1 MDQLSIASADYCG
14 MRISL
19 WLLPPNF
26 ARLRQASTKFAGMVD
41 ANSTTRL
48 QSDKLSFAR
57 VQCLCW
63 SNGKVLSRID
73 RELAVSQREA
83 WGA

>member
-1 MDQLSIASADYCG
+1 MDQLSIASADYCD

-19 WLLPPNF
+19 WLF
-26 ARLRQASTKFAGMVD
+26 ATELRQAATGVQVCWNSRR
-41 ANSTTRL
+41 STTRL

-63 SNGKVLSRID
+63 SNGKVLLHID
-73 RELAVSQREA
+73 RELAVSQREM